1 MLPAFAPKPV
11 AKHIR
16 DGIRCDVRNTQ
27 NKAGIGRISTYPR
40 LLPKGIAQLMDMN
53 IKKERYPPAN
63 GTVLVSTFKAC
74 LVFKKFTKD
83 WSFAKYPDV
92 YKIID
97 HDPDA
102 KFDHVRVI
110 YYDMLSRLY
119 PDSKSFLDAIDAD
132 LRLSRIK
139 EPTQSLKKYMES
151 IENGSLLARRAE
163 KRNK

>member
-1 MLPAFAPKPV
+1 MLPAFVPKPV
-11 AKHIR
+11 AEHIR
-16 DGIRCDVRNTQ
+16 DGIRCDGRRNTP
-27 NKAGIGRISTYPR
+27 NKAGIQRISTYPR
-40 LLPKGIAQLMDMN
+40 LLPKGIAKLMDMK

-63 GTVLVSTFKAC
+63 GTALVSTFKAC

-102 KFDHVRVI
+102 TFDHVRVI

-119 PDSKSFLDAIDAD
+119 PDSKSFLEAIDAD
-132 LRLSRIK
+132 LRLPRK
-139 EPTQSLKKYMES
+139 EPTKSLKKYMKS
-151 IENGSLLARRAE
+151 IKNGSLLARRAE
-163 KRNK
+163 KKNK